1 MCIGG
6 GWIRLQCSAAAGVRR
21 RRHPRPLRERR
32 CRCRR
37 TVAIAAFE
45 VAASPRFVPPPVGA
59 TSMKPH
65 VSSENPLGGR
75 NLHPE
80 KCAVSTS
87 VGSKGAVL
95 SAAVT
100 ANLARAEAVP
110 TEEASVVAVGA
121 AAAAAAGIAA
131 TPRSPRASMDTFVP
145 VPTSVSVLLTFF
157 VARRRCSA
165 AASGAARLVVP
176 FYSEEIVEAPASVWL
191 WLASSLRWTYREQS
205 GSCVLLGTSARA

>member
-21 RRHPRPLRERR
+21 RRHPRPLWER
-32 CRCRR
+32 CCRR
-37 TVAIAAFE
+37 TVAIAPFE

-75 NLHPE
+75 NLHP

-100 ANLARAEAVP
+100 AALARAEAVP
-110 TEEASVVAVGA
+110 IEEASVVAVGA

-131 TPRSPRASMDTFVP
+131 TPRSPRASRDIFVP

-191 WLASSLRWTYREQS
+191 WLASSLRWTYRGQS

>member
-32 CRCRR
+32 CRR
-37 TVAIAAFE
+37 TVAIAPFE

-75 NLHPE
+75 NLHPAE
-80 KCAVSTS
+80 KCAVSTP
-87 VGSKGAVL
+87 VGSKGVVL
-95 SAAVT
+95 SVAVT
-100 ANLARAEAVP
+100 AALARAEAVP

-131 TPRSPRASMDTFVP
+131 TPRSPRASRDIFVP

-191 WLASSLRWTYREQS
+191 WLASSLRWTYRGQS